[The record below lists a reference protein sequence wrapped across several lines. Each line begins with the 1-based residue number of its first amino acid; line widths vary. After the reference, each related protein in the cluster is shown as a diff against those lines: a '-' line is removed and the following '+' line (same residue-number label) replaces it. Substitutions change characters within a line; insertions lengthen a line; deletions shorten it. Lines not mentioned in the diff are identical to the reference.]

1 MASPIFH
8 KLHAA
13 RRNPGLFDHI
23 NQNND
28 HAGPT
33 KIYNTIENFAKRGL
47 YLTLRCNQCHI
58 SGTPNGPKNIPI
70 RDITFTCPH
79 CNNTALEQD
88 LGPKIQQ
95 QQQHI
100 FIGLKKITPINAET
114 DMDTNITPTSTPPTT
129 KKSTTKRKAHPRT
142 DPIDID

>member
-23 NQNND
+23 NKNND
-28 HAGPT
+28 HGGPT
-33 KIYNTIENFAKRGL
+33 KVYNTIEDFAKRGL

-58 SGTPNGPKNIPI
+58 SGAPSAPKNIPI
-70 RDITFTCPH
+70 RDLTFTCPH

-88 LGPKIQQ
+88 IGPDAP
-95 QQQHI
+95 QQHK
-100 FIGLKKITPINAET
+100 FIGVKKVTVIATDTEANTDITPPPA
-114 DMDTNITPTSTPPTT
+114 TPTPT
-129 KKSTTKRKAHPRT
+129 KKTTTKRKARAQS
-142 DPIDID
+142 IDIA

>member
-33 KIYNTIENFAKRGL
+33 KVYNTIEDFAKRGL

-58 SGTPNGPKNIPI
+58 SGTPNAPKNIPI
-70 RDITFTCPH
+70 REIGFTCPH
-79 CNNTALEQD
+79 CNSTTLEQD
-88 LGPKIQQ
+88 IGPKT
-95 QQQHI
+95 QQQHT
-100 FIGLKKITPINAET
+100 FIGVKKNIPIDTET
-114 DMDTNITPTSTPPTT
+114 DINTNITPTSTPPTT
-129 KKSTTKRKAHPRT
+129 KKSTTKRKTRSRT